1 MNSSFFFR
9 SGFFKEEYHREFD
22 KMWKGALQKAGIID
36 GTAKEKKSLPKIF
49 INDNDKDFKELL
61 SCDLLIKM
69 KVILKVTDPIE

>member
-1 MNSSFFFR
+1 
-9 SGFFKEEYHREFD
+9 
-22 KMWKGALQKAGIID
+22 MWKGALLKAGIID

-49 INDNDKDFKELL
+49 INDNDKDFKEFL